1 MPNPARLSRTSR
13 GEGGRGP
20 LPTDKVEHT
29 RLLLESAPI
38 PPEEESMNSRL
49 RAVFELGED
58 VEVEEEDALLVSDA
72 EGVGNEIAEELSFVM
87 G

>member
-1 MPNPARLSRTSR
+1 
-13 GEGGRGP
+13 
-20 LPTDKVEHT
+20 
-29 RLLLESAPI
+29 
-38 PPEEESMNSRL
+38 L